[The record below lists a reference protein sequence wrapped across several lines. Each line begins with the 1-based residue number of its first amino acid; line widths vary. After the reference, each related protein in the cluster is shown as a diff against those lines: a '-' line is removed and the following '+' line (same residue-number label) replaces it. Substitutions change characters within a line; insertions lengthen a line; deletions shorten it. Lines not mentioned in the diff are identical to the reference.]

1 LEDFVSFQD
10 EVLKNQS
17 LLNADIMDDETL
29 DLMSENFLVTRQL
42 GGYATGGITLYFTT
56 AQSITV
62 PAGSIFA
69 TAEGLEYS
77 TMSNYTTSSQSMA
90 LNRDKYPLFNTE
102 EIPVRSRA
110 AGDVYN
116 VNSDKIVR
124 NVT

>member
-1 LEDFVSFQD
+1 MEDFVSFQD

-17 LLNADIMDDETL
+17 LLNADVMDDETL

-42 GGYATGGITLYFTT
+42 GGYATGGITLYFTS

-77 TMSNYTTSSQSMA
+77 TMANYTTSSQSMA

-102 EIPVRSRA
+102 EIPIRSRA

-116 VNSDKIVR
+116 VNSDISI
-124 NVT
+124 NL